1 MEEQSAQMG
10 MGTGIGKGVCVFC
23 CYFFSFFVV
32 VLRVWCGRR
41 SWRVYRECWNK
52 VFSQFF

>member
-10 MGTGIGKGVCVFC
+10 MGTGIGKGVCFC

-52 VFSQFF
+52 VFSPFF